1 MGLFNF
7 VKNAGSKLFGNRGAP
22 VPAADAADA
31 PKAEAPVYTQEQED
45 SMKADELLAEISRL
59 GFKVDSLF
67 VAVEDD
73 VATVSGEVDN
83 MAEKEKVILT
93 AGNVEGIA
101 AVDDQIKIE
110 VEEPASVFHTVVG
123 GDSLSKISKQYYG
136 SYNKYMVIFEANQPM
151 LKSPDVIYPGQVL
164 RIPAME
170 ADA

>member
-7 VKNAGSKLFGNRGAP
+7 VKNAGTKLFGKRTGTRP
-22 VPAADAADA
+22 ADASVEA
-31 PKAEAPVYTQEQED
+31 PEAEAPVLTQEQED
-45 SMKADELLAEISRL
+45 SMKADELLAEIGRL

-110 VEEPASVFHTVVG
+110 VEEPQSVFHTVVS

-136 SYNKYMVIFEANQPM
+136 SYNKYMIIFEANQPM
-151 LKSPDVIYPGQVL
+151 LKNPDVIYPGQVL
-164 RIPAME
+164 RIPPVE